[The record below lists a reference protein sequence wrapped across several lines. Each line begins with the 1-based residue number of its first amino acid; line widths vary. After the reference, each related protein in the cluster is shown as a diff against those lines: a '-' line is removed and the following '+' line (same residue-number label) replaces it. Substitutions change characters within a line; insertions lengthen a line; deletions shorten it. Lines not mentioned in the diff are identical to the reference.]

1 MVSLDASLSIASEAL
16 NAESGAIG
24 ITNNNIS
31 NVNTA
36 GYSRQTVNLSA
47 EALAG
52 GADNGVSFGGYTSV
66 RDQLLNIA
74 VNNKTSE
81 QGSLNTQS
89 TALSEINTDF
99 SGTTTGVGAAISTFF
114 TSVSALSS
122 DPSNSSSR
130 QAVLSAATQL
140 SNAFHQGA
148 SALTTAQ
155 ANANTEVSSTVAQIN
170 QLAKQIASLNSQ
182 LSSAGSSSSSSGQGG
197 GALEDQ
203 RDQLTAQL
211 ARLTGISET
220 QTEGQPT
227 LTTANGS
234 PLVVGDKMYA
244 LQVSTGSDGMQHITD
259 ASGADVTATIT
270 GGSLGGAL
278 TLRDTTVPQFLA
290 KLNTLATQFANAVN
304 SAQAAGY
311 DATGAAGQPMFSVS
325 STSGTNASA
334 GISVA
339 LSAASGV
346 AASSDGSA
354 GSSGNVASLMAVESS
369 ALPSG
374 QTPTDT
380 YASLVTTIG
389 SAASDVSAGLNATKL
404 SLQQLTAQQ
413 SAVSGVSIDEESTNL
428 IRYQQAYTAA
438 AHVVSTINDL
448 FSVVMNMGTG
458 S

>member
-1 MVSLDASLSIASEAL
+1 MVNLNASLSIASEAL

-31 NVNTA
+31 NVNTV

-47 EALAG
+47 EALASD
-52 GADNGVSFGGYTSV
+52 ADGGVSFGGYTSV

-81 QGSLNTQS
+81 QGSLDTQS
-89 TALSEINTDF
+89 TTLSEINTSF
-99 SGTTTGVGAAISTFF
+99 SGTTTGIGAAISTFF
-114 TSVSALSS
+114 TSVSGLSS
-122 DPSNSSSR
+122 DPVNSSSR

-140 SNAFHQGA
+140 ANAFHQGA
-148 SALTTAQ
+148 SSLTAAQ

-170 QLAKQIASLNSQ
+170 QLTKQIASLNTQ
-182 LSSAGSSSSSSGQGG
+182 LATAGTSSGQGG

-203 RDQLTAQL
+203 RDQLISQLAQL
-211 ARLTGISET
+211 TGVSET

-234 PLVVGDKMYA
+234 PLVVGDKAYA
-244 LQVSTGSDGMQHITD
+244 LQVSTGADGQQHITD
-259 ASGADVTATIT
+259 ASGTDVTASIT

-278 TLRDTTVPQFLA
+278 KLRDSTIPQFLSQ
-290 KLNTLATQFANAVN
+290 LNTLATQFASSVN
-304 SAQAAGY
+304 TAQAAGY
-311 DATGAAGQPMFSVS
+311 DASGTAGQPIFSI
-325 STSGTNASA
+325 SGTNASA
-334 GISVA
+334 GISLA
-339 LSAASGV
+339 LSDASGV
-346 AASSDGSA
+346 AASSDTSS
-354 GSSGNVASLMAVESS
+354 GSSGNIANLMAVESS
-369 ALPSG
+369 ALQGG
-374 QTPTDT
+374 QTPTNT

-389 SAASDVSAGLNATKL
+389 AAASDVSANQTAMKL

-448 FSVVMNMGTG
+448 FSVVLNMGTG